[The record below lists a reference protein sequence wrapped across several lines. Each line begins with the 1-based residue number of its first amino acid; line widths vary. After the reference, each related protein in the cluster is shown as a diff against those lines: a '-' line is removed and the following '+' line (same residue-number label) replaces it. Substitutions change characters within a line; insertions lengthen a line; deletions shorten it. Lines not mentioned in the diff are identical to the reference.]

1 MVLTFS
7 DFSLSVISFAID
19 SVQQNIPLE
28 DTTNTSSNAP
38 STSDTN
44 PNANPNTPGDGN
56 VAGPSTMDVSL
67 YITSGQLVGSVV
79 GGALIL
85 SSGYTGLSSATRVSV
100 VSQIVTNRI
109 DGGNPQQPITISLSA
124 SNPPSPS
131 TEATNF
137 T

>member
-1 MVLTFS
+1 MVLTFY

-100 VSQIVTNRI
+100 VSQIVN
-109 DGGNPQQPITISLSA
+109 SA
-124 SNPPSPS
+124 RSPAS
-131 TEATNF
+131 W
-137 T
+137 